1 MFAKSAEWFRL
12 TYYRLGCRFEAMSKT
27 LFEKIIDREIPATVV
42 YEDDLVLAFRD
53 VKAQAPT
60 HVLIIPKKSIPRIAE
75 AKPEDHKV
83 LGHLLLKA
91 GEIANQLGL
100 TQSGFRL
107 VINNGPDAGESV
119 PHLHC
124 HIIGGRK
131 MAWPPG

>member
-1 MFAKSAEWFRL
+1 
-12 TYYRLGCRFEAMSKT
+12 MSKT
-27 LFEKIIDREIPATVV
+27 LFEKIIDREIPATIV

-60 HVLIIPKKSIPRIAE
+60 HVLVIPKKPIPRIAE
-75 AKPEDHKV
+75 AKPEDHKI

-91 GEIANQLGL
+91 AEVANQLGL

-107 VINNGPDAGESV
+107 VFNNGPDAGEAV

-124 HIIGGRK
+124 HVIGGRK
-131 MAWPPG
+131 MSWPPG